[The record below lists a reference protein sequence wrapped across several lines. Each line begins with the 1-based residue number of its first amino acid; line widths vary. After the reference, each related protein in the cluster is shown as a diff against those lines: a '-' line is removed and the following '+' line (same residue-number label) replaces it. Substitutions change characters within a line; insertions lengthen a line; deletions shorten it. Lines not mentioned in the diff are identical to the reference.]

1 MRVTIVGCKNER
13 VNTFTVYIYQK
24 VKILSQSQAPTPLFL
39 GLEEERRNLK
49 PISCFQ
55 LDLLV
60 IILDPDE
67 HDSGSLTRS
76 PPERIPFF
84 HLPWHGVVSD
94 GVSGSRRDE
103 ILSTDRDVSRH
114 TLSLFVS
121 ISFPT
126 RERKIENFDSL
137 FSFFTPSKIN
147 SGEKDGREQCF
158 LGGQPRVFPL
168 PSIFPGFPLGGGSKK
183 REGRDLSLV
192 IARNRRRKF
201 RSLGKKCHRASLHPL
216 GISWNI
222 DSKSIDRLYIDWN
235 FSFFSRKLKKK
246 FAL

>member
-1 MRVTIVGCKNER
+1 MAFPGRGGTRFFPPIETR
-13 VNTFTVYIYQK
+13 HAT
-24 VKILSQSQAPTPLFL
+24 LS
-39 GLEEERRNLK
+39 
-49 PISCFQ
+49 
-55 LDLLV
+55 
-60 IILDPDE
+60 
-67 HDSGSLTRS
+67 
-76 PPERIPFF
+76 
-84 HLPWHGVVSD
+84 
-94 GVSGSRRDE
+94 
-103 ILSTDRDVSRH
+103 
-114 TLSLFVS
+114 LSLFVS

-216 GISWNI
+216 GISI
-222 DSKSIDRLYIDWN
+222 QKVSIDYTSIEIFLSSLEN
-235 FSFFSRKLKKK
+235 
-246 FAL
+246 